1 MALGALRGPA
11 RQLKTHPPV
20 TSTGSLLVIDDEP
33 AVVDVLRDFFEGH
46 GYTVNCALSGREALV
61 LASLSRPDA
70 VILDIRMPERDGP
83 EVLRD
88 LLALDDSITVVMLSG
103 TDDEELARELLKAG
117 AFDYLR
123 KPFQLDNLGQ
133 VVDVAVLLG
142 RRKTLPDDG
151 APWPCDSR
159 ALAETTPAADI
170 ESECGHCQQ
179 RVYGGD
185 TTAVRERG
193 SLYHAS
199 CWLSRFTEKTSLQ
212 LARS

>member
-1 MALGALRGPA
+1 
-11 RQLKTHPPV
+11 V

-33 AVVDVLRDFFEGH
+33 EVVDVLRDFFEEQ

-61 LASLSRPDA
+61 LASVSRPDA

-88 LLALDDSITVVMLSG
+88 LLELDDSITVVMLSG

-123 KPFQLDNLGQ
+123 KPFLLENLGQ

-142 RRKTLPDDG
+142 KRKTLPDDG

-159 ALAETTPAADI
+159 VLTETLPATDTEA
-170 ESECGHCQQ
+170 ECGCCHR
-179 RVYGGD
+179 RVHRGD

-193 SLYHAS
+193 GLYHAT
-199 CWLSRFTEKTSLQ
+199 CWLSRFTEKIPLP